1 VWDRDELKGAVQDI
15 IARRGEFFCLL
26 GGKSTGK
33 SLVIQHLEKLCLEG
47 CNIGIVFVVNQRIE
61 GSNILKGLMTFPGT
75 YLRLQKELDVAV
87 QIGRHAATVFAKE
100 EEHDALS
107 KFIMALIDNTKME
120 QPLQVLIEELLKR
133 VEGSLTLIIDEA
145 NIAFTITENTN
156 EEKVE
161 ALVGILATFTQLKKQ
176 SRKV

>member
-1 VWDRDELKGAVQDI
+1 
-15 IARRGEFFCLL
+15 
-26 GGKSTGK
+26 
-33 SLVIQHLEKLCLEG
+33 
-47 CNIGIVFVVNQRIE
+47 
-61 GSNILKGLMTFPGT
+61 
-75 YLRLQKELDVAV
+75 
-87 QIGRHAATVFAKE
+87 
-100 EEHDALS
+100 
-107 KFIMALIDNTKME
+107 MALIDNTKME

-161 ALVGILATFTQLKKQ
+161 ALAGILATFTQLKKQ